1 VPNRRESAPRTGI
14 HSHAPRA
21 TRPRQAASLWAAVEQ
36 FSQELGFV
44 RVGCCSPD
52 PFVESQQAFE
62 RWLADGHHGE
72 MHYLVEDGGRCDPR
86 ALLADA
92 RSMLVVALP
101 HPSHPSAQESPD
113 TAPVGQ
119 IARYAQGPDYHR
131 VIRDK
136 LHELANFIATQ
147 TGTTLRSRI
156 CVDTAPILER
166 EAARRA
172 GFAFIGKNT
181 LAIIPGVGSA
191 FLLGV
196 MLLNVD
202 LLEPGDSTPT
212 SPAHATV
219 PALQPDGCGS
229 CTACLDACPTQA
241 FIAAHQLDARRCI
254 SYLTIELRGA
264 IERDLRAQLG
274 NRVFGCDRC
283 QDVCPYNKASKARA
297 LGQDLPGFDRLRA
310 PTLASWLGM
319 TATDYRRLVK
329 GTALKRTTRQRFQR
343 NAAVA
348 LGNIADESAVPQ
360 LVAHLQG
367 NRSALVRSHCAWA
380 LGRIGGAQAYAALQ
394 QARGD
399 ADTEVAAEAALA
411 LQEMQD
417 KT

>member
-1 VPNRRESAPRTGI
+1 VIEAQAQNPRPVLDRNPDAPRTGI

-21 TRPRQAASLWAAVEQ
+21 TAPRQAASLWAAVEE
-36 FSQELGFV
+36 FSLELGFV
-44 RVGCCSPD
+44 RVGCCTPE
-52 PFVESQQAFE
+52 PFVESRQALE
-62 RWLADGHHGE
+62 QWLAEGHHGE
-72 MHYLVEDGGRCDPR
+72 MQYLVEDGGRCDPR

-101 HPSHPSAQESPD
+101 HPVHAQES
-113 TAPVGQ
+113 AHEAAVGQ

-136 LHELANFIATQ
+136 LHDLANFIATQ
-147 TGTTLRSRI
+147 AGVTVRSRI

-196 MLLNVD
+196 MLLDVPLIEDALPSPNS
-202 LLEPGDSTPT
+202 LL
-212 SPAHATV
+212 
-219 PALQPDGCGS
+219 DGCGS
-229 CTACLDACPTQA
+229 CTACLDACPTHA

-254 SYLTIELRGA
+254 SYLTIELKGPIDRA
-264 IERDLRAQLG
+264 LRPQLG

-283 QDVCPYNKASKARA
+283 QDVCPYNKASKARS
-297 LGQDLPGFDRLRA
+297 LGQDLPSFERLRA

-319 TATDYRRLVK
+319 TATDYRRLIK

-343 NAAVA
+343 NAAIA
-348 LGNIADESAVPQ
+348 LGNIGDESAVPQ
-360 LVAHLQG
+360 LIAHLRD
-367 NRSALVRSHCAWA
+367 NRSALVRGHCAWA
-380 LGRIGGAQAYAALQ
+380 LGRIGGEQARAALQ
-394 QARGD
+394 QACTD
-399 ADTEVAAEAALA
+399 ADATVAAEAAHA
-411 LQEMQD
+411 LQEMPD
-417 KT
+417 DA